1 MQVNAYLV
9 NFLIL
14 NMQNEMEL
22 ITECRNKIL
31 SNQTLTEEMVTQL
44 FNVDDKILS
53 YLSDAANEI
62 TRTFQGSKIDVEQL
76 ANIKKN
82 YCSEDCSF
90 CSQSAFFDTGID
102 KYQLMPAEEV
112 VRQATDAKK
121 AGAHSYCLVA
131 AWREP
136 SNKDF
141 EKVCHIIEEVNEKVG
156 ISIEC
161 SLGFLTI
168 EQATKLK
175 ELGVIRYN
183 HNLETSESK
192 FPEICTTHTYQDRI
206 DTLNTARKA
215 GLELCTGG
223 IIGMGETRKQ
233 REELVQAISKLNPE
247 EVTVNLLVAFPGTPL
262 ELQTPLS
269 LEEILRVFAVL
280 RFLLPKS
287 IIKIS
292 GGREVNLDDDGKE
305 LLLSGANGIISS
317 GYLTLDGNSM
327 QKDVKMIKEI
337 DLEA

>member
-1 MQVNAYLV
+1 MK
-9 NFLIL
+9 
-14 NMQNEMEL
+14 NESKL
-22 ITECRNKIL
+22 ITDCKEKVL
-31 SNQTLTEEMVTQL
+31 KNQNLDQEMVNKL
-44 FNVDDKILS
+44 FNVDNKLLGNLS
-53 YLSDAANEI
+53 EAANEI

-82 YCSEDCSF
+82 YCSEDCTF

-102 KYQLMPAEEV
+102 KYQLMSPEEV

-136 SNKDF
+136 SEEDF
-141 EKVCHIIEEVNEKVG
+141 GKVCHIIEEVNEKVG

-161 SLGFLTI
+161 SLGFLTKR
-168 EQATKLK
+168 QAEKLK

-206 DTLNTARKA
+206 DTLHTARKA

-223 IIGMGETRKQ
+223 IIGMGETRDQ
-233 REELVQAISKLNPE
+233 REELVQAIGELNPE
-247 EVTVNLLVAFPGTPL
+247 EVTVNLLVPFPGTPL
-262 ELQTPLS
+262 ELQTPLN

-292 GGREVNLDDDGKE
+292 GGREVNLNDDGKE
-305 LLLSGANGIISS
+305 LLLSGANGIISA
-317 GYLTLDGNSM
+317 GYLTLDGNTM

>member
-1 MQVNAYLV
+1 MK
-9 NFLIL
+9 
-14 NMQNEMEL
+14 NEAEL
-22 ITECRNKIL
+22 IINYKEKVLN
-31 SNQTLTEEMVTQL
+31 NQNLDQEMVNKL
-44 FNVDDKILS
+44 FNIDDKSLGKLS
-53 YLSDAANEI
+53 EAANEI

-82 YCSEDCSF
+82 YCSEDCTF

-102 KYQLMPAEEV
+102 KYQLMSAEEV

-136 SNKDF
+136 SEEDF
-141 EKVCHIIEEVNEKVG
+141 GKVCHIIEEVNEKVG

-161 SLGFLTI
+161 SLGFLTKR
-168 EQATKLK
+168 QAEKLK

-206 DTLNTARKA
+206 DTLHTARKA

-223 IIGMGETRKQ
+223 IIGMGETRDQ
-233 REELVQAISKLNPE
+233 REELVQAIGELNPE
-247 EVTVNLLVAFPGTPL
+247 EVTVNLLVPFPGTPL
-262 ELQTPLS
+262 ELQTPLN

-292 GGREVNLDDDGKE
+292 GGREVNLNDDGKE
-305 LLLSGANGIISS
+305 LLLSGANGIISA
-317 GYLTLDGNSM
+317 GYLTLDGNTM
-327 QKDVKMIKEI
+327 QTDVKMIKEI

>member
-1 MQVNAYLV
+1 MC
-9 NFLIL
+9 I
-14 NMQNEMEL
+14 
-22 ITECRNKIL
+22 RD
-31 SNQTLTEEMVTQL
+31 S
-44 FNVDDKILS
+44 
-53 YLSDAANEI
+53 
-62 TRTFQGSKIDVEQL
+62 
-76 ANIKKN
+76 
-82 YCSEDCSF
+82 YCSEDCTF

-102 KYQLMPAEEV
+102 KYQLMSAEEV

-136 SNKDF
+136 SNEDF

-168 EQATKLK
+168 DQATKLK

-206 DTLNTARKA
+206 DTLHTARKA

-223 IIGMGETRKQ
+223 IIGMGETRAQ

-247 EVTVNLLVAFPGTPL
+247 EVTVNLLVPFPGTPL

-269 LEEILRVFAVL
+269 LEEILRTFAVL

-292 GGREVNLDDDGKE
+292 GGREVNLNDDGKE
-305 LLLSGANGIISS
+305 LLLSGANGIISA

>member
-1 MQVNAYLV
+1 MNDTKQ
-9 NFLIL
+9 
-14 NMQNEMEL
+14 L
-22 ITECRNKIL
+22 ITNYKDIVFGKRSLTDEMVNKLFNIDDKFLRDL
-31 SNQTLTEEMVTQL
+31 SN
-44 FNVDDKILS
+44 
-53 YLSDAANEI
+53 AANEI
-62 TRTFQGSKIDVEQL
+62 TRVFQGSKIDVEQL

-82 YCSEDCSF
+82 YCSEDCTF

-102 KYQLMPAEEV
+102 KYQLMTSEEV

-121 AGAHSYCLVA
+121 TGAHSYCLVA

-136 SNKDF
+136 SENDF
-141 EKVCHIIEEVNEKVG
+141 EQVCHIIEEVNEKVG

-168 EQATKLK
+168 KQAKKLK
-175 ELGVIRYN
+175 DLGVVRYN

-192 FPEICTTHTYQDRI
+192 FHEICTTHTYQDRI
-206 DTLNTARKA
+206 NTLHIAREA

-223 IIGMGETRKQ
+223 IIGMGETRNQ
-233 REELVQAISKLNPE
+233 REELVQAIGRLDPE
-247 EVTVNLLVAFPGTPL
+247 EVTVNLLVPFPGTPL
-262 ELQTPLS
+262 ELQTPLN

-292 GGREVNLDDDGKE
+292 GGREVNLKDDGKE
-305 LLLSGANGIISS
+305 LLLSGANGIISA

-327 QKDVKMIKEI
+327 EKDVKMIEEI

>member
-1 MQVNAYLV
+1 
-9 NFLIL
+9 
-14 NMQNEMEL
+14 MQNESKL
-22 ITECRNKIL
+22 IADCKEKVLRNQNL
-31 SNQTLTEEMVTQL
+31 DQEMINKL
-44 FNVDDKILS
+44 FNVDDKLLS
-53 YLSDAANEI
+53 NLSQAANEI

-82 YCSEDCSF
+82 YCSEDCTF

-102 KYQLMPAEEV
+102 KYQLMSAEEV

-136 SNKDF
+136 SEEDF
-141 EKVCHIIEEVNEKVG
+141 GKVCHIIEEVNEKVG

-161 SLGFLTI
+161 SLGFLTKQ
-168 EQATKLK
+168 QAEKLK

-206 DTLNTARKA
+206 DTLHTARKA

-223 IIGMGETRKQ
+223 IIGMGETRDQ
-233 REELVQAISKLNPE
+233 REELVQAIGELNPE
-247 EVTVNLLVAFPGTPL
+247 EVTVNLLVPFPGTPL
-262 ELQTPLS
+262 ELQTPLN

-292 GGREVNLDDDGKE
+292 GGREVNLNDDGKE
-305 LLLSGANGIISS
+305 LLLSGANGIISA
-317 GYLTLDGNSM
+317 GYLTLDGNTM
-327 QKDVKMIKEI
+327 QTDVKMIKEI

>member
-1 MQVNAYLV
+1 MENETE
-9 NFLIL
+9 LIL
-14 NMQNEMEL
+14 
-22 ITECRNKIL
+22 KYK
-31 SNQTLTEEMVTQL
+31 EMVLKNQNLDANMVNKL
-44 FNVDDKILS
+44 FNIDDKILS
-53 YLSDAANEI
+53 QLSDAANEI

-82 YCSEDCSF
+82 YCSEDCTF

-102 KYQLMPAEEV
+102 KYQLMSAEEV

-136 SNKDF
+136 SEEDF
-141 EKVCHIIEEVNEKVG
+141 GKVCHIIEEVNEKVG

-161 SLGFLTI
+161 SLGFLTKQ
-168 EQATKLK
+168 QAEKLK

-206 DTLNTARKA
+206 DTLHTARKA

-223 IIGMGETRKQ
+223 IIGMGETRDQ
-233 REELVQAISKLNPE
+233 REELVQAIGELNPE
-247 EVTVNLLVAFPGTPL
+247 EVTVNLLVPFPGTPL
-262 ELQTPLS
+262 ELQTPLN

-292 GGREVNLDDDGKE
+292 GGREVNLNDDGKE
-305 LLLSGANGIISS
+305 LLLSGANGIISA
-317 GYLTLDGNSM
+317 GYLTLDGNTM

>member
-1 MQVNAYLV
+1 
-9 NFLIL
+9 
-14 NMQNEMEL
+14 MQNETEL
-22 ITECRNKIL
+22 ITECRNKVL
-31 SNQTLTEEMVTQL
+31 SNETLTEEMATQL

-53 YLSDAANEI
+53 QLSDAANEN

-102 KYQLMPAEEV
+102 KYQLMSAEEV

>member
-1 MQVNAYLV
+1 MQNQTE
-9 NFLIL
+9 LIL
-14 NMQNEMEL
+14 KCKNRVLTKQG
-22 ITECRNKIL
+22 
-31 SNQTLTEEMVTQL
+31 LTEELTNKL
-44 FNVDDKILS
+44 FNVEDNILNQ
-53 YLSDAANEI
+53 LSDAANEI

-82 YCSEDCSF
+82 YCSEDCTF

-102 KYQLMPAEEV
+102 KYQLMSAEEV

-136 SNKDF
+136 TDKDF
-141 EKVCHIIEEVNEKVG
+141 DKVCHIIKEVNEKVG
-156 ISIEC
+156 IPIEC

-168 EQATKLK
+168 QQATKLK

-206 DTLNTARKA
+206 DTLHTARKA

-292 GGREVNLDDDGKE
+292 GGREVNLNDDGKE
-305 LLLSGANGIISS
+305 LLLSGANGIISA

>member
-1 MQVNAYLV
+1 MQNQTE
-9 NFLIL
+9 LIL
-14 NMQNEMEL
+14 
-22 ITECRNKIL
+22 ECKNRVLTK
-31 SNQTLTEEMVTQL
+31 QGLTEELANEL
-44 FNVDDKILS
+44 FNVEDKILGQ
-53 YLSDAANEI
+53 LSDAANEI

-82 YCSEDCSF
+82 YCSEDCTF

-102 KYQLMPAEEV
+102 KYQLMSAEEV
-112 VRQATDAKK
+112 VRQATNAKK

-136 SNKDF
+136 SNDDF
-141 EKVCHIIEEVNEKVG
+141 DKVCHIIEEVNEKVG

-168 EQATKLK
+168 QQAIKLK

-206 DTLNTARKA
+206 DTLQTARKA

-292 GGREVNLDDDGKE
+292 GGREVNLNDDGKE
-305 LLLSGANGIISS
+305 LLLSGANGIISA

-337 DLEA
+337 NLEA